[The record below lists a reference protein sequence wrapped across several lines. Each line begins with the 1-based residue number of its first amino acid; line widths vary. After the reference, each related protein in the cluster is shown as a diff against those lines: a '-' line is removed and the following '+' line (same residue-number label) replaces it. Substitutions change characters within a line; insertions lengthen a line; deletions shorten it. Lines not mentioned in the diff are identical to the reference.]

1 MDSSPETCS
10 HRAGRQGDCIAI
22 SFYDAKSPWLA
33 RDDDGEGCADF
44 VSKGGDTEYGDDSDF
59 GGLGGDYGVCDVVA

>member
-33 RDDDGEGCADF
+33 RDDDGEGCADV
-44 VSKGGDTEYGDDSDF
+44 VSKGGDTECGDNGDF
-59 GGLGGDYGVCDVVA
+59 GGMGGCYAVCDVVA

>member
-1 MDSSPETCS
+1 MDKFTKSRSYRS
-10 HRAGRQGDCIAI
+10 GRQGECITI
-22 SFYDAKSPWLA
+22 SFYNRQSPWLA

-44 VSKGGDTEYGDDSDF
+44 VSKGGDTEYGDYSDF